1 VFDFFGL
8 DADVAFQQA
17 ANPNCFE
24 GK

>member
-8 DADVAFQQA
+8 DADAAFQQA